1 MNRTESLDAIWQS
14 YQTNLDCHRV
24 AIRGI
29 SKGNLVA
36 LEKTGF
42 LNTPIDEAKQKIQ
55 ISRAAADDHVILSLW
70 AVFERSLLSRLQSEN
85 KRILAEPQTK
95 ITHGVYQKIDDELE
109 YWRIEDVLDIFKI
122 AIDPT
127 LIGGAK
133 QIKKYRD
140 WVAHKNPRKSRPQ
153 NVPPENAYKLLRE
166 ISSQLDKIGT
176 L

>member
-1 MNRTESLDAIWQS
+1 MSGTESLDAIWLS
-14 YQTNLDCHRV
+14 YQTTLDCHRV
-24 AIRGI
+24 AVRGI
-29 SKGNLVA
+29 SRGTLEA

-55 ISRAAADDHVILSLW
+55 MSREAADDHVILSLW

-85 KRILAEPQTK
+85 KRILTEPQTK
-95 ITHGVYQKIDDELE
+95 ITQGVYQKIDDELE
-109 YWRIEDVLDIFKI
+109 YWRTEDILDIFKT
-122 AIDPT
+122 AIDPS

-140 WVAHKNPRKSRPQ
+140 WVAHKNPRKGRPQ
-153 NVPPENAYKLLRE
+153 NVPPENAYNLLRE
-166 ISSQLDKIGT
+166 ISTQLDKIGT